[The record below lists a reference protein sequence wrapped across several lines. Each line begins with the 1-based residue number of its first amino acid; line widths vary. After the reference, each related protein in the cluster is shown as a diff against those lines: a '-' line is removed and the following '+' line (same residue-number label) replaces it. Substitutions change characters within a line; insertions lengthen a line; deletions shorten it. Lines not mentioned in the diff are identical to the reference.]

1 MALRGKCTSRMILT
15 KQMERAV
22 IRSPFKFAAA
32 LAVALLRVVPAVS
45 PALADDLN
53 PVGRWQ
59 STTGEARYEVVNCG
73 NGQLCAR
80 LTWLRSDART
90 AENLQYLNQYVVSGA
105 VPASD
110 NKWRGTVNYEG
121 ETINGNLTMLN
132 GDRMRVSGCKV
143 IMCQT
148 IEFTRI

>member
-1 MALRGKCTSRMILT
+1 MLRSIMKIAAAATL
-15 KQMERAV
+15 
-22 IRSPFKFAAA
+22 AA
-32 LAVALLRVVPAVS
+32 LASTPAM
-45 PALADDLN
+45 ANDLN
-53 PVGRWQ
+53 PVGSWQ

-105 VPASD
+105 VPASS
-110 NKWRGTVNYEG
+110 NKWRGTVHYEG
-121 ETINGNLTMLN
+121 EAINGNLTMLN
-132 GDRMRVSGCKV
+132 DDQMRVSGCKV

-148 IEFTRI
+148 VEFTRI